1 MKPSMKQDVIVNVPR
16 LGEKNEYGKPLTD
29 PLRTKARVQYSTR
42 TVKGTNGQT
51 FESTLEVDLPAD
63 VPVWYGTEIEYTDYA
78 GKVTKGLVVA
88 MSESTNLSGTKVFF
102 RTVFV
107 G

>member
-1 MKPSMKQDVIVNVPR
+1 MKPSMKHSVVVRVPR
-16 LGEKNEYGKPLTD
+16 LGEKNEYGKPLKD
-29 PLRTKARVQYSTR
+29 PVSTNARVLYSTR

-51 FESTLEVDLPAD
+51 FETSLEVDLPPD
-63 VPVWYGTEIEYTDYA
+63 IPVGYGTEIEYTDYA
-78 GKVTKGLVVA
+78 GKVTKGMVIA
-88 MSESTNLSGTKVFF
+88 MTESTNLAGTKVYF